1 MGKFTWVPSSK
12 KIVCLFNILALVF
25 FALLGSLNN
34 MSYGML
40 DVNTPGAKIH
50 LGAMPSSSQSSP
62 ASTTSS
68 TIQLPLPIPFTKD
81 SGLIFPDIGSKQ
93 ADLTPSASLDTCQKL
108 SVRAISKS
116 SGGTSASYAI
126 DNNYSTF
133 WNNIRLGSWIKLD
146 LGSSYTICSVN
157 IAWYKGN
164 VRSYNFDI
172 SVSNDGSTFKK
183 VFTGKSS
190 GTTTS
195 LEKYD
200 LPSDTTARY
209 IKITVYGNSRNN
221 NASITE
227 VNVQGTSGSSSPPP
241 PPTSTVNYDDFE
253 NQGTYTLSDGQTS
266 PNGKWK
272 VAYTGFGSVGVQQD
286 ANTGNHYFFE
296 QPKTSTSQGETHA
309 SMVLTTKQ
317 YSDFEMDLDMKTV
330 AQLRQNSPPN
340 TWETAW
346 VFWHYTDEFHYY
358 ALTLKTNGLQIEKK
372 DNTNHDDS
380 AEIYLVDTSSQ
391 TVKLGQWQHIKIRHE
406 GSTTPHIQVWVDGVK
421 AADFIDNQPVSSS
434 TLSSG
439 YMGLYNEDAKANFDN
454 VNINA
459 LTSQ

>member
-1 MGKFTWVPSSK
+1 MRMFVFSLFILSLLIPHWIFFKESHNGSQIHIASNECTNNNSKIEMLPACSGFASAALAAEETTKFFTQNISSVTAK
-12 KIVCLFNILALVF
+12 L
-25 FALLGSLNN
+25 SNN
-34 MSYGML
+34 
-40 DVNTPGAKIH
+40 NTNT
-50 LGAMPSSSQSSP
+50 SP
-62 ASTTSS
+62 AS
-68 TIQLPLPIPFTKD
+68 L
-81 SGLIFPDIGSKQ
+81 
-93 ADLTPSASLDTCQKL
+93 
-108 SVRAISKS
+108 
-116 SGGTSASYAI
+116 
-126 DNNYSTF
+126 
-133 WNNIRLGSWIKLD
+133 
-146 LGSSYTICSVN
+146 
-157 IAWYKGN
+157 
-164 VRSYNFDI
+164 
-172 SVSNDGSTFKK
+172 
-183 VFTGKSS
+183 
-190 GTTTS
+190 
-195 LEKYD
+195 
-200 LPSDTTARY
+200 
-209 IKITVYGNSRNN
+209 
-221 NASITE
+221 
-227 VNVQGTSGSSSPPP
+227 
-241 PPTSTVNYDDFE
+241 YDDFE

-296 QPKTSTSQGETHA
+296 QPKTSTLTKDTYA
-309 SMVLTTKQ
+309 SMALTTKQ

-421 AADFIDNQPVSSS
+421 AADFVDNQPVSSS